1 MEIFR
6 RTEYQV
12 RGLAF
17 QGFSAKAFGVCTFK
31 NKAETSVAMRMVGHR
46 DSRLVPRLGEV
57 ETSDLLAVDNDA
69 VVAEIW
75 RVGYDDAIVNE

>member
-6 RTEYQV
+6 RTENQL
-12 RGLAF
+12 RGLTF
-17 QGFSAKAFGVCTFK
+17 QRFSAKAFRVCTFQ

-46 DSRLVPRLGEV
+46 DSRLIPRFSEI

-69 VVAEIW
+69 VVAQMW
-75 RVGYDDAIVNE
+75 RVGYDAAIVNE